1 VSGRPSVL
9 LLGGLEPSGKAGL
22 LADVDTCQKF
32 KVRPWA
38 LATCLTAQGEKT
50 FLSAPVAPAVLRRQ
64 WKALN
69 EGGDFS
75 AMKTGA
81 LPDADVLR
89 LCLWAR
95 RRQKVPWVVDPVV
108 RTSRAERLSAL
119 TRPHFLGLA
128 GEGVV
133 LTPNLPELAWL
144 CGRPL
149 PKDEAA
155 VVALGQGLAQR
166 GYAAVVVKGGHAL
179 GHSTD
184 VVCLSSK
191 VYFLRAG
198 KRLSPSPHHRG
209 TGCRF
214 ASALASALA
223 LGQDVVESARRARA
237 HVREFLLSPP

>member
-1 VSGRPSVL
+1 M
-9 LLGGLEPSGKAGL
+9 GGLEPSGKAGL
-22 LADVDTCQKF
+22 LADVDTCRQMR
-32 KVRPWA
+32 VRPVA
-38 LATCLTAQGEKT
+38 LATCLTAQGDKT
-50 FLSAPVAPAVLRRQ
+50 FLSAPVATAVLRRQ
-64 WKALN
+64 LKALE

-89 LCLWAR
+89 LCRWAR
-95 RRQKVPWVVDPVV
+95 RRQEVPWVVDPVV
-108 RTSRAERLSAL
+108 RTSRAQRLSSLARL
-119 TRPHFLGLA
+119 HFLGLSE
-128 GEGVV
+128 EGVV

-149 PKDEAA
+149 PMDEAA
-155 VVALGQGLAQR
+155 VGALGQSLSQR
-166 GYAAVVVKGGHAL
+166 GFSAVVVKGGHAS
-179 GHSTD
+179 GPSTD

-198 KRLSPSPHHRG
+198 KRLMPRPHHRG

-214 ASALASALA
+214 ASALAASLA
-223 LGQDVVESARRARA
+223 LGHDVVEGAQRARA